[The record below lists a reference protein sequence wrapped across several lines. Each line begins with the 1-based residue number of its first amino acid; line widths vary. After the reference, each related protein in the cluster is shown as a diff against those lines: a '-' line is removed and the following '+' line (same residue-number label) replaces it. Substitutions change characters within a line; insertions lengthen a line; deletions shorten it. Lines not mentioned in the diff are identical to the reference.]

1 MHCSNTR
8 ELLQDWFDLAGGGSM
23 PPDAAAHI
31 RTCGSCRDFV
41 RKWDHIELGLQAL
54 RDSLPSPSP
63 DFKISLETSPVRV
76 KRARL
81 RRTPAAYAKWAAA
94 TVSALVA
101 AIGLTY
107 VLTGRG
113 PIPVEKASSLAM
125 VRPAHTSGYIPRP
138 AALNG
143 NLPLA

>member
-63 DFKISLETSPVRV
+63 DFEISLEASPERV

-81 RRTPAAYAKWAAA
+81 RRTPAVYARWAAA
-94 TVSALVA
+94 AVTAVVA
-101 AIGLTY
+101 AMGLNY
-107 VLTGRG
+107 VLTGRV
-113 PIPVEKASSLAM
+113 PIPVDRAASLAI
-125 VRPAHTSGYIPRP
+125 VRPAQTRGYI
-138 AALNG
+138 
-143 NLPLA
+143 